1 MSRSPRPGLL
11 WATALVVALSACAS
25 HHSRLKLGAKGAEGE
40 VVEAEGLA
48 PYNTKDMIATKRGAL
63 VDAQRN
69 AVEKAVGVYVS
80 ARTMVE
86 KAVAIENNI
95 LAKTSG
101 YVKKYDILQEGPQQD
116 LYHVR
121 IRALVALK
129 ELEKDLQEIS
139 LSSTPDLKKPRVII
153 DIREDIDHEKIEDQ
167 PATEA
172 LSRALSEAQFPVVS
186 ADREKEA
193 DIIIRGKASAF
204 AFQGKGLGG
213 FLSYRARLSV
223 EAVRAGT
230 SDVVSSLTQEASGL
244 GGNAD
249 LAGMKSL
256 ETVGEMVGR
265 DLSMSL
271 AASWSKNKRI
281 LVFVE
286 GVKSFSDVERVR
298 KHLQSQPSVN
308 DLTLRL
314 YDEHMAQ
321 FEVEL
326 GNTDAATL
334 GASLEASTALPLH
347 VVEAH
352 GQSLRLQLP

>member
-1 MSRSPRPGLL
+1 MSRPRLVWAALL
-11 WATALVVALSACAS
+11 LVALSACAS
-25 HHSRLKLGAKGAEGE
+25 GKSRLKVGDKSVEGE

-48 PYNTKDMIATKRGAL
+48 PHNQKDMISTKRGAL

-101 YVKKYDILQEGPQQD
+101 YVKKYDILQEGPKDD
-116 LYHVR
+116 LYYVR

-129 ELEKDLQEIS
+129 ELEKDLQQIS
-139 LSSTPDLKKPRVII
+139 LSSVPDLKKPRVVVDIKEEI
-153 DIREDIDHEKIEDQ
+153 DREKIDDQ

-172 LSRALSEAQFPVVS
+172 LSRALSQAGFTVVG
-186 ADREKEA
+186 ADRAKEA
-193 DIIIRGKASAF
+193 DIIIRGKASSYN
-204 AFQGKGLGG
+204 FQGKGLGG
-213 FLSYRARLSV
+213 FLSYRARLTI
-223 EAVRAGT
+223 EAIRSGT
-230 SDVVSSLTQEASGL
+230 QDVVTSVTQEASGL

-249 LAGMKSL
+249 LAGLKSL

-271 AASWSKNKRI
+271 ASAWFKNKRI

-286 GVKSFSDVERVR
+286 NLPAFSDVERVR
-298 KHLQSQPSVN
+298 KHLQSQPGVN
-308 DLTLRL
+308 DLMMRL
-314 YDEHMAQ
+314 YDERMAQ

-326 GNTDAATL
+326 GNTDAASL
-334 GASLEASTALPLH
+334 GASLEASKTLPLQ
-347 VVEAH
+347 VLEAQ
-352 GQSLRLQLP
+352 GQSLRLHLP